1 MSDIAALNRGA
12 DRVAR
17 APSAFTLVELLVV
30 IAIIG
35 SLIAVLLPAVQGA
48 REAGRRIQCAN
59 NIRQLG
65 LAILGYESANRALP
79 PSGLTKVS
87 SKGIVDPRSGKMF
100 SWIVLILPYIEEVP
114 LYNRFNFSKSVFDQ
128 PDELLSTTL
137 MPLLCASDTASGRVF
152 TDPELTK
159 GKHLAKGNYA
169 AFVSPYHT
177 EFAVKYPGAL
187 IPSGQKLVSIEDGTS
202 STLMLGEVRTRSQPQ
217 DQRGAW
223 AVAWTGATLLA
234 FDMHADDEVPG
245 GIYSV
250 NYASVG
256 QTQPPNSDGPNADIL
271 YNCADEAGAQ
281 FQHMPCATFAP
292 SGDWDYL
299 SAAPRSRH
307 PGGVNT
313 AFVDGH
319 VIFLRN
325 EIDEVTMAYLISIND
340 CHTLDV
346 SKYAD

>member
-1 MSDIAALNRGA
+1 MSDVAALNRG
-12 DRVAR
+12 RGHVTRAR
-17 APSAFTLVELLVV
+17 TAFTLVELLVV

-35 SLIAVLLPAVQGA
+35 SLIAILLPAVQAA
-48 REAGRRIQCAN
+48 REAGRRIQCAS

-65 LAILGYESANRALP
+65 LAILGYEAANRTLP
-79 PSGLTKVS
+79 PSGLMKVS
-87 SKGIVDPRSGKMF
+87 PKGIVDPRSGKMF

-114 LYNRFNFSKSVFDQ
+114 VFNRFDFSKSVFDQ
-128 PDELLSTTL
+128 PDDLLATTL
-137 MPLLCASDTASGRVF
+137 MPLLCPSDSASGQVF

-169 AFVSPYHT
+169 AFVSPFHT
-177 EFAVKYPGAL
+177 DLSVRFPGAL
-187 IPSGQKLVSIEDGTS
+187 IPGGQRLVSIVDGTS
-202 STLMLGEVRTRSQPQ
+202 STLMLSEVRTRRQPQ

-223 AVAWTGATLLA
+223 AVSWTGATLLA
-234 FDMHADDEVPG
+234 FDMHADEDAPE

-250 NYASVG
+250 SYASVG
-256 QTQPPNSDGPNADIL
+256 VTQLPNSEGPNVDIL
-271 YNCADEAGAQ
+271 YKCTNEAGAQ
-281 FQHMPCATFAP
+281 LQRMPCATWSS

-313 AFVDGH
+313 TFVDGH
-319 VIFLRN
+319 VTFLRN
-325 EIDEVTMAYLISIND
+325 DIDEVTMAYLISIND
-340 CHTLDV
+340 GQTLDV